1 MQLQWVPNAVLYI
14 ARAEGKPFSPIPD
27 LQVKYTFSWYLPFTV
42 IATQSAQVQE
52 KYVEVE

>member
-1 MQLQWVPNAVLYI
+1 MSPQRCTVYS
-14 ARAEGKPFSPIPD
+14 ARAEGKPFSAIPD
-27 LQVKYTFSWYLPFTV
+27 LQVKYTFSWYLPFMV